1 MRNFL
6 NKEFFNR
13 FISVII
19 FVPLVLFPLIYS
31 KYLSLLIYTVFY
43 SIIFLEI
50 ESMKVSKQS
59 KRIYNYY
66 SLLTILS
73 FLLFIFLLITTGK
86 NNYVLIEII
95 LIIWLFDTFSYLGGR
110 IIGGKKLMPNISP
123 GKTISGLISGIIF
136 TLFVVGI
143 SKNFIYGYSDIY
155 FLFTLTIIFLAFL
168 GDMIVS
174 ILKRYSN
181 LKDTG
186 NIMPGHG
193 GLLDRFDSFIFVFF
207 GYGIFKLLI

>member
-31 KYLSLLIYTVFY
+31 KYLSLFIYTVFY

-73 FLLFIFLLITTGK
+73 FLLFIFLLITTDK

-123 GKTISGLISGIIF
+123 GKTISGLISGIICTF
-136 TLFVVGI
+136 FIVGI
-143 SKNFIYGYSDIY
+143 FKNFIYEYSNVY

-168 GDMIVS
+168 GDMLVS

-186 NIMPGHG
+186 YIMPGHG

-207 GYGIFKLLI
+207 GYGIFKVFI